1 MSDLQEILR
10 EEYIKQVNKLD
21 LKTLLEMVED
31 VMSKP
36 LPLTIAED
44 SVPTVDNISDEEAL
58 EMSLKMI
65 PNIEVSEIGWS
76 DVRTVKKGEEEETV
90 SGPQRALLEDYLENI
105 KGATFQERI
114 KNVSRF
120 YENGTGIIA
129 ESGASNRAE
138 KITQAISYLVFYKTL
153 TKVITNF
160 NASSAGFSFES
171 FLSALCRGQQIPPG
185 KGTIADYTDNL
196 TGPGIPVSLKLYRE
210 GGLEVGGSYTDLAN
224 DLIEPR
230 NPEAI
235 GGGMRYVVCT
245 KELEGEN
252 LEQEGGIKFWQFDFT
267 LSNVMWILKNSK
279 QVSAE
284 CIRIP
289 QAVVSKITGKGAEA
303 SDEQYE
309 NILGLPSKTVM
320 PTPQEIYTDVYIPK
334 LKRLLSVIR
343 AAPAPLRKGSRGL
356 LNYVLRSDLE
366 FDDMLSQLNWDTND
380 QLFSDYIIEIPHKK
394 GEELELNP
402 VTGKP
407 VKQKENKGKIR
418 GFSKMDYPATNAWA
432 KDWAETYWK
441 TIEQDPQKNPTLYKV
456 LYYKP
461 GTDQPM
467 TDRDRKKLLDNMAY
481 DLSAILRSAN
491 NAKRTWGKNE
501 KKDDDYDAR
510 LDDANGVLGIFR
522 ASEIDNE
529 RKAMIKAVLE
539 SEGGFLSPEDS
550 ATFYAS
556 QDDRYKKIIL
566 KHTLGYLTTMH
577 FSLNQTMAT
586 NDASPG
592 PDKTEW
598 GVENPREKIVTKGGT
613 GAIELGTI
621 KVGAKYVIG
630 MLEAVKDIL
639 NDEIREIFDSL
650 KQLSDNLNK
659 FFSGG
664 LKENTLAELAIGN
677 ANNITSKKVL
687 GGGGSTTTQGGPA
700 QRASRVYDAG
710 SYGGTPTYEE

>member
-309 NILGLPSKTVM
+309 N
-320 PTPQEIYTDVYIPK
+320 
-334 LKRLLSVIR
+334 
-343 AAPAPLRKGSRGL
+343 
-356 LNYVLRSDLE
+356 
-366 FDDMLSQLNWDTND
+366 
-380 QLFSDYIIEIPHKK
+380 
-394 GEELELNP
+394 
-402 VTGKP
+402 
-407 VKQKENKGKIR
+407 
-418 GFSKMDYPATNAWA
+418 YPW
-432 KDWAETYWK
+432 
-441 TIEQDPQKNPTLYKV
+441 
-456 LYYKP
+456 
-461 GTDQPM
+461 
-467 TDRDRKKLLDNMAY
+467 
-481 DLSAILRSAN
+481 
-491 NAKRTWGKNE
+491 
-501 KKDDDYDAR
+501 
-510 LDDANGVLGIFR
+510 
-522 ASEIDNE
+522 
-529 RKAMIKAVLE
+529 
-539 SEGGFLSPEDS
+539 
-550 ATFYAS
+550 
-556 QDDRYKKIIL
+556 
-566 KHTLGYLTTMH
+566 
-577 FSLNQTMAT
+577 
-586 NDASPG
+586 
-592 PDKTEW
+592 
-598 GVENPREKIVTKGGT
+598 
-613 GAIELGTI
+613 
-621 KVGAKYVIG
+621 
-630 MLEAVKDIL
+630 
-639 NDEIREIFDSL
+639 
-650 KQLSDNLNK
+650 
-659 FFSGG
+659 
-664 LKENTLAELAIGN
+664 
-677 ANNITSKKVL
+677 TSK
-687 GGGGSTTTQGGPA
+687 
-700 QRASRVYDAG
+700 
-710 SYGGTPTYEE
+710 

>member
-1 MSDLQEILR
+1 MSDLREILR
-10 EEYIKQVNKLD
+10 EEYIKQVNMLD

-36 LPLTIAED
+36 LTLAED
-44 SVPTVDNISDEEAL
+44 SVPTVDN
-58 EMSLKMI
+58 MSAEDTLAMTLKMI

-76 DVRTVKKGEEEETV
+76 DVRTVKTGDEEKTV

-105 KGATFQERI
+105 KGTTFQERI
-114 KNVSRF
+114 QNVSRF
-120 YENGTGIIA
+120 YENGAGIIA
-129 ESGASNRAE
+129 DSGAATRAE

-196 TGPGIPVSLKLYRE
+196 SGDGIPVSLKLYRE
-210 GGLEVGGSYTDLAN
+210 GGLEVGGSYTDLVN
-224 DLIEPR
+224 DLESPR
-230 NPEAI
+230 NPQAI

-267 LSNVMWILKNSK
+267 LSNVMWILVNSK

-289 QAVVSKITGKGAEA
+289 QAVVSKITGKGAENRR
-303 SDEQYE
+303 EQYE

-320 PTPQEIYTDVYIPK
+320 PSPQEIYTDVYTPK
-334 LKRLLSVIR
+334 LKSHLAIVRGSNK
-343 AAPAPLRKGSRGL
+343 PLRKGSRGL

-380 QLFSDYIIEIPHKK
+380 SLFSDYIVVIPHKK
-394 GEELELNP
+394 GEEPELDP
-402 VTGKP
+402 ATGKP
-407 VKQKENKGKIR
+407 IKQRENKGKIR
-418 GFSKMDYPATNAWA
+418 GFSSMNFKGTNDWA
-432 KDWAETYWK
+432 KDWAMAYWK
-441 TIEQDPQKNPTLYKV
+441 TIEEDPQKNPTFYKL

-467 TDRDRKKLLDNMAY
+467 TERDRKKLLDNLGL
-481 DLSAILRSAN
+481 DLSAVLRSAN
-491 NAKRTWGKNE
+491 NAKRTWGKDE

-529 RKAMIKAVLE
+529 RKAMIRAVLE
-539 SEGGFLSPEDS
+539 SEGGFLSPEAS
-550 ATFYAS
+550 AKFYGG

-577 FSLNQTMAT
+577 FSLNQTQAT
-586 NDASPG
+586 DSAPPGEIKYDKNDETG
-592 PDKTEW
+592 EDIK
-598 GVENPREKIVTKGGT
+598 VQGGT

-621 KVGAKYVIG
+621 KVGATYVIG
-630 MLEAVKDIL
+630 MLDAVKDIL

-664 LKENTLAELAIGN
+664 LQEDSLATLAVGN

-687 GGGGSTTTQGGPA
+687 RGSGGAGTQSGPA

-710 SYGGTPTYEE
+710 GYGGAPTYEE